1 MRYGST
7 GTLVTSQE
15 SSDTNTQTP
24 SEAAP
29 SIDGDDCLISIKEAC
44 RLLGGKSRS
53 TIYRWADKKAFVI
66 RKHPGTNSS
75 AILKS
80 DLLRHMRT
88 LPSIKASRNAKR
100 PRGKRSRLE

>member
-15 SSDTNTQTP
+15 SSDTQTQTP
-24 SEAAP
+24 SEATP

-44 RLLGGKSRS
+44 RLLGGKSRA
-53 TIYRWADKKAFVI
+53 TIYRWAKNDAFVI

-80 DLLRHMRT
+80 DLLRHMRS
-88 LPSIKASRNAKR
+88 LPSIHATRNAKR

>member
-1 MRYGST
+1 MSYRST
-7 GTLVTSQE
+7 GTLIASQDN
-15 SSDTNTQTP
+15 SDTKIQIH
-24 SEAAP
+24 SEVTP

-44 RLLGGKSRS
+44 RLLGGKSRA
-53 TIYRWADKKAFVI
+53 TIYRWADNGAFII
-66 RKHPGTNSS
+66 RKLPGTNSS

-88 LPSIKASRNAKR
+88 LPSIKASRNTKR